1 MHQRKPGRL
10 KQAEYRNAQK
20 LKGLREIT
28 TWVPEDVQS
37 AVEQGVSEG
46 RFESKQ
52 AAYSAAIRRGLQ
64 ELTKTGT

>member
-10 KQAEYRNAQK
+10 KQADYRNAQK

-28 TWVPEDVQS
+28 TWLPEDILG
-37 AVEQGVSEG
+37 AVDQGVSEG

-52 AAYSAAIRRGLQ
+52 AAYMAAIRLGWQ
-64 ELTKTGT
+64 ELTKTVT